1 MLKEGFK
8 NLFRILWDGESK
20 AKTGELVLTAILC
33 QPKVCCF
40 IHSLP
45 PPPAKLFPVSICSF
59 PRCWSPHVIIILY
72 GVIMTFE
79 CSLKKTVQIY
89 HTKHIWLNQ
98 SLDQI
103 SIKNIG
109 TLIKESDNNEK
120 RYLPLYC
127 ELKVLSSQCNS
138 RWELQRPSCFAPLA
152 SICNH
157 IRAILF
163 GSCHVPMHWTC
174 QLPWF
179 PYFFMSLI
187 LTF

>member
-1 MLKEGFK
+1 M
-8 NLFRILWDGESK
+8 S
-20 AKTGELVLTAILC
+20 AK
-33 QPKVCCF
+33 
-40 IHSLP
+40 SLLLYSFP
-45 PPPAKLFPVSICSF
+45 APPPAKLFPVSICSF

-79 CSLKKTVQIY
+79 CSLKKTDQIY

-138 RWELQRPSCFAPLA
+138 RWEGIYSGHLPLLRWPPYVITFEPFSLGVAICQRIEPANFPGSSTSSCP
-152 SICNH
+152 
-157 IRAILF
+157 
-163 GSCHVPMHWTC
+163 
-174 QLPWF
+174 
-179 PYFFMSLI
+179 
-187 LTF
+187 